1 MLCSSET
8 YSPHTTAMKNN
19 SLNSHSNSASGLATM
34 VGIAGLGHPRPVA
47 DAPKSLMLDAEIY
60 LGSPSCEALI
70 GALRFY
76 NGQNIKFTDDLT
88 LYLIYATVNF
98 LHISYDFSHSIY
110 S

>member
-1 MLCSSET
+1 
-8 YSPHTTAMKNN
+8 
-19 SLNSHSNSASGLATM
+19 M